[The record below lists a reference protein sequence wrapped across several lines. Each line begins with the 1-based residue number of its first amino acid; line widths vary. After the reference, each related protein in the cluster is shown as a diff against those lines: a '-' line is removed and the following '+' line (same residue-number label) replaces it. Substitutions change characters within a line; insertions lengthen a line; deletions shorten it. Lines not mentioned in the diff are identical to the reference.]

1 MKNRK
6 IYITGKDKT
15 KLKKLFS
22 STKGFRNGDL
32 KTVRDLLSE
41 LNRAEVI
48 NDGNIEEAI
57 ITMNSTV
64 LVEDIETK
72 KDYTYTIV
80 YPEDANSSENKISI
94 LAPIGTALLG
104 FKAGDIIEW
113 EVPAGKRKLRV
124 KRILYQPEAAERVL
138 LNNNVVSL
146 N

>member
-1 MKNRK
+1 
-6 IYITGKDKT
+6 
-15 KLKKLFS
+15 
-22 STKGFRNGDL
+22 
-32 KTVRDLLSE
+32 
-41 LNRAEVI
+41 
-48 NDGNIEEAI
+48 
-57 ITMNSTV
+57 MNSTV